1 MDWKSA
7 KVILI
12 LVFVILNI
20 VLAATLYKNL
30 RVEEISQQ
38 TIINTQKILDKNGV
52 YIECPIPKY
61 KGKDY
66 ILQYGE
72 KPISKVK
79 IIDSLLGGES
89 VDIQANT
96 YTKDMKRITFISDTG
111 FEYTNNGDSDKVST
125 VSKDGVNTYLK
136 QLSQKLD
143 IPFNEFR
150 QDGYDPDENS
160 SNSARVVYKG
170 FYKGYEVFDNYIEVE
185 ISGGSVKKIRYQYK
199 KPVAIT
205 SRDINVLPVY
215 QILIT
220 RITKHPGIEISTVD
234 IGFKGYTSV
243 DKETT
248 KTLYEGLSWRI
259 KTTEGKEFYFN
270 ARNGEEIE

>member
-20 VLAATLYKNL
+20 VLAATLYKSL

-66 ILQYGE
+66 ILQYDE
-72 KPISKVK
+72 KPIDKVG
-79 IIDSLLGGES
+79 ILAALLEGETVNS
-89 VDIQANT
+89 ETNT
-96 YTKDMKRITFISDTG
+96 YTKGAKKITFIADSG
-111 FEYTNNGDSDKVST
+111 FEYTNDGDSDKVFT
-125 VSKDGVNTYLK
+125 ISKDGINTYLK
-136 QLSQKLD
+136 QLSEKLK
-143 IPFNEFR
+143 IPFNEFK
-150 QDGYDPDENS
+150 QDGYTS
-160 SNSARVVYKG
+160 GGSNNHARVVYKG

-185 ISGGSVKKIRYQYK
+185 ISGGCVKRIRYQYK
-199 KPVAIT
+199 KPVSIT

-220 RITKHPGIEISTVD
+220 KITKHPGIEISTVD

-259 KTTEGKEFYFN
+259 KTTQGKEFYFN